1 MPSSFI
7 LQGETTLQGS
17 LIYEEIATC
26 IVMLKVRYGD
36 ICKLSLLKVG
46 VKEQVL

>member
-7 LQGETTLQGS
+7 LQGETTLQDS

-26 IVMLKVRYGD
+26 IVMLKVGCAD
-36 ICKLSLLKVG
+36 IHKLSRLKVG